1 MLFNFKGDGSFS
13 NTVLVSFVHL
23 IFMSL
28 SLVTLNVRGLR
39 FNVKCKALFLFAK
52 QQKSDFCFFQEVHS
66 TPKDVNFWKAQWG
79 NDVWFAH
86 GSEHTAG
93 VAILKNKFSGDIL
106 FSEGDPLGHFI
117 ILVIKLDLVTIIIVN
132 FYGYNSKIENDAL
145 FKTLESRITH
155 FISKFPNSFVLIGG
169 DFNITLDNSLDRWPP
184 RSVNYHNSTLKT
196 FMQKFSVVDIWRDK
210 FPGIRSFTWNDKA
223 CTVMSR
229 IDYWLTPCNL
239 HKENI
244 SVNILPTPL
253 TDHKAVSITISLLSS
268 PSSNY
273 HNSYWKL
280 NKSLLEHE
288 FVKMTIRSLI
298 AQYCNIA
305 QISNNYY
312 TNWELFKFEA
322 CKFLR
327 KFGSLL
333 SKARKFEEEMIIS
346 KITSFTHKSPNLSDN
361 EYLELFT
368 LQSQLDDIYKRRAE
382 GAFIRSRQRWL
393 EKGEQNSAFFF
404 QLEKNHAK
412 ANKIVHLNING
423 TITSDSKDIADYC
436 STFFSTL
443 YNSGFNE
450 DNSSVFIDSLTNSK
464 TINEDQKE
472 HCDSSICIKEVLQAI
487 TELKLN
493 KSPGIDG
500 LNSEFYNTFSEEL
513 APFLLKLFLQ
523 SIEYGKLPPTLTQGL
538 IS

>member
-1 MLFNFKGDGSFS
+1 
-13 NTVLVSFVHL
+13 
-23 IFMSL
+23 
-28 SLVTLNVRGLR
+28 
-39 FNVKCKALFLFAK
+39 
-52 QQKSDFCFFQEVHS
+52 
-66 TPKDVNFWKAQWG
+66 
-79 NDVWFAH
+79 
-86 GSEHTAG
+86 
-93 VAILKNKFSGDIL
+93 
-106 FSEGDPLGHFI
+106 
-117 ILVIKLDLVTIIIVN
+117 
-132 FYGYNSKIENDAL
+132 
-145 FKTLESRITH
+145 
-155 FISKFPNSFVLIGG
+155 
-169 DFNITLDNSLDRWPP
+169 
-184 RSVNYHNSTLKT
+184 
-196 FMQKFSVVDIWRDK
+196 
-210 FPGIRSFTWNDKA
+210 
-223 CTVMSR
+223 MSR

-239 HKENI
+239 HKEDI

-253 TDHKAVSITISLLSS
+253 TDHKAVSINISLLSS

-382 GAFIRSRQRWL
+382 GAFIRFRHSWL

-404 QLEKNHAK
+404 QLEKKHAK
-412 ANKIVHLNING
+412 ANTIVHLNING

-500 LNSEFYNTFSEEL
+500 LNSEFYKTFSEEL

-538 IS
+538 IILIPKPKKDTLILDNWRPISLLNNDYKILASILASRIKTTLDSIIDDTQSGFMRNRHISNNICLVLDLVDYPHLYPDESFILFLDFHKAFDTIEHHFIYSALNKFGFGDFFINSIKTLYYDANCSIKLLAPHPDLISVVVSDRDALSLHMYFYFVHNFLQTMLNRAL